1 MAAKEQRGEP
11 AVPRKGHPLY
21 TGTALFALGGA
32 LVLAGTPMA
41 ATGYPWTPGPLL
53 AATIAAIVVL
63 LVAWERFFDG
73 LPTPWNRPGPAA
85 VSLPER
91 AMTWVF
97 AASSILVPVGIATLW
112 FAYPQ
117 STPWLPPAWTL
128 ALAFGVFLYV
138 PSVWTPVV
146 IGHAAT
152 FLVAGMIL
160 EDRTASSYV
169 LAGSAVLVGVSVL
182 AIGFQATSGL
192 VPGSPWWALAGLTS
206 PGYALVTLGWRRE
219 AKAQWL

>member
-1 MAAKEQRGEP
+1 MARKRNDEP
-11 AVPRKGHPLY
+11 VVPRKGHPLY
-21 TGTALFALGGA
+21 TGTALFALGGV

-53 AATIAAIVVL
+53 AVTIAAIVVL
-63 LVAWERFFDG
+63 LVGWERFFDG

-85 VSLPER
+85 VSLRER

-97 AASSILVPVGIATLW
+97 AGSSILVPIGILTLL

-128 ALAFGVFLYV
+128 ALATGVFLYV

-146 IGHAAT
+146 LGHAAT
-152 FLVAGMIL
+152 FLVGGTTL
-160 EDRTASSYV
+160 EDRVATWYV
-169 LAGSAVLVGVSVL
+169 IAGSAILVGVSVL
-182 AIGFQATSGL
+182 AIVFQAVSGL
-192 VPGSPWWALAGLTS
+192 SPGSLWWALSGLTS
-206 PGYALVTLGWRRE
+206 PGYALVAMGWRRE
-219 AKAQWL
+219 AQTQWM